1 MDVDEPGLHM
11 EMMDL
16 DPWWEPFAEP
26 SLQEEATACPCARDN
41 EPEQK
46 GSPPPVPVQ
55 PVRFDPPP
63 TCVSNHRVLKP
74 LPARRKVLANLSSP
88 FNYSLPAVTTGASG
102 GSNRG
107 TGSKSSSSQQRVVS
121 QQSLPTASVK
131 VESRKCKERSDQSQ
145 AQEKIPSPFGSPR
158 PMELVPPPQE
168 GLTQLDRE
176 LLSLLDEVGEIES
189 APMPPAAENHNAQ
202 DGLSLDDL
210 EEWINRLK
218 PEDETSELEE
228 QLTQIEY
235 ILNDGKRQAT
245 PEEENPLSAGP

>member
-1 MDVDEPGLHM
+1 MKSKTFLLCRTKRLAVAARPISVATRLPHPCPVRPKRNRATPMALDIPPLHVYMDVDEPGLHM

-107 TGSKSSSSQQRVVS
+107 TGSKSSSSQQRVAS

-168 GLTQLDRE
+168 GLVCTHFTPNYQ
-176 LLSLLDEVGEIES
+176 SS
-189 APMPPAAENHNAQ
+189 FMPFTHY
-202 DGLSLDDL
+202 LFSLD
-210 EEWINRLK
+210 
-218 PEDETSELEE
+218 
-228 QLTQIEY
+228 
-235 ILNDGKRQAT
+235 AT
-245 PEEENPLSAGP
+245 RS